1 MRIEGLM
8 AKVVKN
14 LTLDPEAV
22 KKGERYSRKKGTSI
36 SQIVSDFLSGLPEE
50 SESQLSPAV
59 GRLLGIATGK
69 ADEVAYHKYLEK
81 KYSR

>member
-1 MRIEGLM
+1 M

-22 KKGERYSRKKGTSI
+22 RKGELYSRKKGTSV
-36 SQIVSDFLSGLPEE
+36 SQIVSDFLLSLPDGVETP
-50 SESQLSPAV
+50 LSPAV
-59 GRLLGIATGK
+59 ARLLGIGSGK
-69 ADEVAYHKYLEK
+69 VDERQYHNYLEK